1 MMNRSTNLSERKI
14 IVKADVQGS
23 LTSVID
29 SLKALDTEEVA
40 VRVIGSGVGNVNEND
55 VLMAHSSDAIIY
67 GFQVGLPSGVKQL
80 AARDKVNVRLYR
92 VIYELIDDVKAEL
105 SSLLAPEVVETEKGR
120 LVVKAVFKTTKTE
133 VICGGEVISGKLSM
147 PATVRVSRKGDE
159 IAEAQLTLLKRG
171 PQEASEVIEG
181 ELCGISLKTSGKL
194 IIEEGDELQFFTRE
208 VKERTL

>member
-1 MMNRSTNLSERKI
+1 
-14 IVKADVQGS
+14 
-23 LTSVID
+23 
-29 SLKALDTEEVA
+29 
-40 VRVIGSGVGNVNEND
+40 
-55 VLMAHSSDAIIY
+55 
-67 GFQVGLPSGVKQL
+67 
-80 AARDKVNVRLYR
+80 
-92 VIYELIDDVKAEL
+92 
-105 SSLLAPEVVETEKGR
+105 
-120 LVVKAVFKTTKTE
+120 
-133 VICGGEVISGKLSM
+133 M